1 MRETNASLSLDNL
14 LQHVLPLV
22 PPEDGTMLPQL
33 SHFASAAARLFLL
46 FMCALVAISKVR
58 K

>member
-1 MRETNASLSLDNL
+1 MPRWSLDSL

-22 PPEDGTMLPQL
+22 SPKVGTMLPQL

-46 FMCALVAISKVR
+46 FMCALIAISKVC

>member
-1 MRETNASLSLDNL
+1 MPRWSLDSL

-22 PPEDGTMLPQL
+22 SPEVGTMLPQL

-46 FMCALVAISKVR
+46 FMCALIAISKVC